1 MRKLVSV
8 LVLICLT
15 TNLFAQKIYGTVKN
29 SKGVELPFASISIKG
44 TSLGV
49 NANQQ
54 ASYVYSL
61 PAGKYVVVC
70 QHIGYETEERAI

>member
-1 MRKLVSV
+1 MRKLLIV
-8 LVLICLT
+8 LTLICLS
-15 TNLFAQKIYGTVKN
+15 TNLFSQKIYGTVIN
-29 SKGVELPFASISIKG
+29 SNGVVLPFASISIKG

-61 PAGKYVVVC
+61 PVGKYVVVC
-70 QHIGYETEERAI
+70 QHIGYESA